1 MYQPVY
7 FITQLNQ
14 FAEFEILK
22 FALRFYCIKNGT
34 VILRTVF
41 ISENILNSLFLKF
54 SYAEKIGVFMV
65 HVCFVM

>member
-1 MYQPVY
+1 VYQPVY

-41 ISENILNSLFLKF
+41 I
-54 SYAEKIGVFMV
+54 IGSPAIALSMWEI
-65 HVCFVM
+65 